1 MFRGLSVFQIFE
13 AFQHQRSTID
23 CSISSPVSACTHATF
38 ESDEYSSRAGS
49 ALSYAAAL
57 MGLRCVIFWVRAV
70 YNWKTDRRT
79 LMKLM
84 GADIY
89 ASPSKETTIGKT
101 VLTKN
106 ANHQGS
112 LGIAVEEDLNLTTQ
126 Q

>member
-1 MFRGLSVFQIFE
+1 
-13 AFQHQRSTID
+13 
-23 CSISSPVSACTHATF
+23 
-38 ESDEYSSRAGS
+38 
-49 ALSYAAAL
+49 
-57 MGLRCVIFWVRAV
+57 
-70 YNWKTDRRT
+70 
-79 LMKLM
+79 MKLM